1 MFRSLITIAI
11 LVLLIGMAGL
21 FYMAPKLA
29 FYDMRSAAE
38 SGDVQSLA
46 KLIDFDKVRASL
58 KGQLNT
64 APDSPKS
71 PSPSVLSDPIG
82 AAGRVITDTARS
94 IGKSIGQTVE
104 TVLDPNAPKPKP
116 VVDVESYL
124 TPNAILG
131 ITYGAGHNAPDFDRD
146 AAPTKAPDPE
156 RTFFSISHA
165 RMTIADTS
173 GTKTRLTYSRSGLFD
188 WRLVH
193 IGLPGTEEPKDEK
206 SKPAESAT
214 NQPAQSPKKEMSMAE

>member
-1 MFRSLITIAI
+1 MLRSLITIVV
-11 LVLLIGMAGL
+11 LVLIIGLAGL

-64 APDSPKS
+64 APDTPKS
-71 PSPSVLSDPIG
+71 PPPSVLSDPLG

-94 IGKSIGQTVE
+94 IGKTIGQTVE

-131 ITYGAGHNAPDFDRD
+131 ISYGAGHNAPQFNRD

-156 RTFFSISHA
+156 MTFFSINHA
-165 RMTIADTS
+165 RMTIANTA
-173 GTKTRLTYSRSGLFD
+173 GIKTRLTYARSGLFD

-193 IGLPGTEEPKDEK
+193 IGLPGTAETKEEKDASSK
-206 SKPAESAT
+206 SKTDRLSPA
-214 NQPAQSPKKEMSMAE
+214 PSMAE